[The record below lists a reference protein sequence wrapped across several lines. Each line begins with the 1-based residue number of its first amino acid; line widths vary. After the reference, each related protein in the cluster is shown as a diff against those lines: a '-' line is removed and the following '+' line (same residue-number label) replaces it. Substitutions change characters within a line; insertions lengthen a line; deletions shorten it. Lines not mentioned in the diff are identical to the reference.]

1 MDNYKKLNLI
11 LGWVMFFVA
20 STVYFLTLE
29 PTASWW
35 DCGEYIATAYKLQVG
50 HPPGAPFFQ
59 LMGRI
64 FSLFALGDVTKVA
77 VMINRM
83 SALASG
89 ATIMFLFWTITY
101 FAKRI
106 YVKDKNQTL
115 TEGQKWA
122 VLGAGIVGSLAYTF
136 TDSFWFSAV
145 EGEVYAM
152 SSLFTAITFWAIL
165 RWEQV
170 ADERHGYRW
179 IILISYLIGV
189 SIGVHL
195 LNLLAIPAI
204 VYVYYFKKYDK
215 VTKKGF
221 IYAGLIGIGIL
232 ALVMYIV
239 IPQIVNLAGKFE
251 LFFVNDIGLPFNSG
265 TIIYFVLLIGLIIY
279 GLRYSRKHVKPVLN
293 TIILALVFILIGYS
307 SFFILIIRAN
317 ADTPINEND
326 PKDAIGML
334 SYLNREQY
342 GTYPLIYGQYYNAP
356 IVDYEDGTPVY
367 MKDNKSGKYIIKDD
381 RKGTVPVYDSR
392 FETFFPRMWSRQKPQ
407 HIELYKKYG
416 KVKGVPVRVTNP
428 DGTSKILYKPTFW
441 ENLRFFFTYQVNHMY
456 IRYFMWNFV
465 GRQNNI
471 ESQGEIDH
479 GNWISGIPFI
489 DNARLGDQTNLP
501 PSMQNPARTRFYFL
515 PLLLGLLGFYFHYK
529 NNKKDTWVVFMLFF
543 MTGLAIVIYLNQTPL
558 QPRERDYAYAGSF
571 YAFAIWIGLGVP
583 ALWEYAK
590 KVIRKENLA
599 AVLVTL
605 VSLFLVPG
613 IMAKEGWKSHDR
625 SGKYAARDFAVM
637 YLESCEPDAILFTN
651 GDNDTFPLWY
661 AQEVEG
667 VRTDVRVVN
676 YMLASG
682 DWYTTQMAR
691 KVYKSDRLPLT
702 ISAEKY
708 KRGEQ
713 NYIPVLEKFKH
724 AELKDAI
731 GFVNSDDRRTKV
743 QLQSGN
749 WINFFPTKNVT
760 LTIDKNAAVKTGTV
774 SKKDSSKIV
783 DKINWKIKQSG
794 LFRNDLLL
802 LDLVATNNWRRPIYF
817 ANVSSVD
824 KVLGVDKYCSMEGVV
839 YRFKPLIA
847 EDFIPRVGGV
857 DPERSWKV
865 LMNDK
870 VRWGRLNEPD
880 VTVDRES
887 YRNASMGKQSYMR
900 LAQALVNDQ
909 KYDSAVQVLDR
920 GLYFFPY
927 KKFIFDYYMLPW
939 AEMYYQSNALDKG
952 DDVLKKIVKRYT
964 DDMDYYFSLEPK
976 FMNYYSDNIQEGFAV
991 LQRASQIARTY
1002 HRDDLAKKFDKE
1014 LKERLSRVDLQ

>member
-1 MDNYKKLNLI
+1 MDNFKKLNLI
-11 LGWVMFFVA
+11 IGWVIFIIA
-20 STVYFLTLE
+20 SAVYFLTLE

-59 LMGRI
+59 LLGRF
-64 FSLFALGDVTKVA
+64 FSLFAFGDTTKVA

-83 SALASG
+83 SALSSG
-89 ATIMFLFWTITY
+89 ATIMFLFWTITIL
-101 FAKRI
+101 AKKL
-106 YVKDKNQTL
+106 YVKSKEDKL
-115 TEGQKWA
+115 TTGQGWA
-122 VLGAGIVGSLAYTF
+122 ILGAGIVGSLAYTF

-165 RWEQV
+165 RWEEV

-179 IILISYLIGV
+179 ILLISYLIGI

-204 VYVYYFKKYDK
+204 VYVYYFKKYK
-215 VTKKGF
+215 VTTKGF
-221 IYAGLIGIGIL
+221 IVTGILSVVIL
-232 ALVMYIV
+232 ALIMYIV
-239 IPQIVNLAGKFE
+239 IPYTVNLAGKFE
-251 LFFVNDIGLPFNSG
+251 LFFVNVIGLPFNSG
-265 TIIYFVLLIGLIIY
+265 TIIYFILLIGALVY
-279 GLRYSRKHVKPVLN
+279 GIRYSRKKVKPVLN
-293 TIILALVFILIGYS
+293 TILLALVFILIGYS

-317 ADTPINEND
+317 ADPPINEND
-326 PKDAIGML
+326 PKDAISML

-342 GTYPLIYGQYYNAP
+342 GTYPLLYGQYYNAP
-356 IVDYEDGTPVY
+356 VVGHKDGTPVY
-367 MKDNKSGKYIIKDD
+367 IKDTKKGKYVIKDD
-381 RKGTVPVYDSR
+381 RKGTIPVYDPR
-392 FETFFPRMWSRQKPQ
+392 FMTIFPRMWSNQKPG
-407 HIELYKKYG
+407 HIKYYKQYG
-416 KVKGVPVRVTNP
+416 GIKGIPIRVNKP
-428 DGTSKILYKPTFW
+428 DGTSEILYRPTFG

-489 DNARLGDQTNLP
+489 DNARLGDQSNLP

-515 PLLLGLLGFYFHYK
+515 PLLLGLLGFFFQYQK
-529 NNKKDTWVVFMLFF
+529 SKKDTWIVFLLFF
-543 MTGLAIVIYLNQTPL
+543 MTGFAIVIYLNQPPL

-571 YAFAIWIGLGVP
+571 YAFAIWIGFGALS
-583 ALWEYAK
+583 LWETAK
-590 KVIRKENLA
+590 KYLKNEKIA
-599 AVLVTL
+599 AVVVTL
-605 VSLFLVPG
+605 VSLILVPG

-682 DWYTTQMAR
+682 DWYTSQMAR
-691 KVYKSDRLPLT
+691 KVYNSDPLPLT
-702 ISAEKY
+702 ISAAKY

-713 NYIPVLEKFKH
+713 NYIPVLDRYKR

-731 GFVNSDDRRTKV
+731 GFVNSDDKRTKV
-743 QLQSGN
+743 QLQNGE
-749 WINFFPTKNVT
+749 WINFFPTKNLV
-760 LTIDKNAAVKTGTV
+760 LTIDKKAAIKSGTV
-774 SKKDSSKIV
+774 AEKDSSKIV
-783 DKINWKIKQSG
+783 DQISWKIKQSG

-802 LDLVATNNWRRPIYF
+802 LDLVATDNWQRPIYF
-817 ANVSSVD
+817 ANVNSVS
-824 KVLGVDKYCSMEGVV
+824 KVLNVDKYCHMEGVV
-839 YRFKPLIA
+839 YRFKPA
-847 EDFIPRVGGV
+847 KASDYIPRVGGV

-887 YRNASMGKQSYMR
+887 YRNASMGKQSYLR
-900 LAQALVNDQ
+900 LAQALANEQ
-909 KYDSAVQVLDR
+909 KYDSAVQALDK

-927 KKFIFDYYMLPW
+927 DKFIFDYYTLPW
-939 AEMYYQSNALDKG
+939 AEIYYQCKATDKAN
-952 DDVLKKIVKRYT
+952 DVMKKIVQRYK
-964 DDMDYYFSLEPK
+964 DDLDYYLSLDDK
-976 FMNYYSDNIQEGFAV
+976 FMSYYSSDIQEAMAV
-991 LQRASQIARTY
+991 LQRAAQIAKRNGQTE
-1002 HRDDLAKKFDKE
+1002 LAKEFEKDFQDRIIITK
-1014 LKERLSRVDLQ
+1014 